1 MSSPGD
7 AVEIDKGQR
16 RPGPERR
23 FTSRLVT
30 MEEPQVVAQLEQLA
44 EQSGRSVA
52 SEVRAA
58 IRYWIT
64 ATE

>member
-1 MSSPGD
+1 MSVSGD
-7 AVEIDKGQR
+7 AVEIDKSQR

-30 MEEPQVVAQLEQLA
+30 MEEPEVVARLEQLA
-44 EQSGRSVA
+44 DQSGRSVA

-58 IRYWIT
+58 IRYWIS